1 MSLKKGCG
9 SWKAEVVET
18 AKTDFHQ
25 TRLKDTHS
33 SIKMDAGH
41 IMELCMYVGRW
52 TPLIEFSGVLRI
64 RSLSLSWAPLTDM
77 IMMTLVV
84 LKKNTIMKMMEDIS
98 ENSCLNNHIYL
109 KVFIH
114 TKFWRLQI
122 FWQVSKCLKYWSLIL
137 FCVLKPRITWLLCV
151 LR

>member
-1 MSLKKGCG
+1 MSLRKGHG
-9 SWKAEVVET
+9 SWKAEVVELQRRI
-18 AKTDFHQ
+18 FRQ

-41 IMELCMYVGRW
+41 IMELCVYVGRW

-64 RSLSLSWAPLTDM
+64 WSLSLSWAPLTDM

-98 ENSCLNNHIYL
+98 QNSCLNNHIYL
-109 KVFIH
+109 EVLIH
-114 TKFWRLQI
+114 LTKFWRLQI
-122 FWQVSKCLKYWSLIL
+122 FWQVSECLKYWSLNL
-137 FCVLKPRITWLLCV
+137 FCVLKPIIT
-151 LR
+151 